1 MSVGVITLCFS
12 NNKLILSDT
21 LYARSLRWNLSL
33 VSSLVNKSYSIS
45 FGTKVVIKRNGTFVC
60 DGKVINNLYLL
71 TPTIYEM
78 HDTEIINK
86 ITRPSS
92 KRKSPSSNP
101 TKF

>member
-1 MSVGVITLCFS
+1 M
-12 NNKLILSDT
+12 
-21 LYARSLRWNLSL
+21 
-33 VSSLVNKSYSIS
+33 NKSYSIN
-45 FGTKVVIKRNGTFVC
+45 FGTEVVIKRNDIFIC
-60 DGKVINNLYLL
+60 SGKVINGLYLL